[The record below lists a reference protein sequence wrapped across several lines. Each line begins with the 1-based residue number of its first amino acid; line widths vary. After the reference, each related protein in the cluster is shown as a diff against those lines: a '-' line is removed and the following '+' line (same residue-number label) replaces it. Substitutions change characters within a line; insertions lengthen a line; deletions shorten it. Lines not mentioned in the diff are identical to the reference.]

1 MRNRIIWFLLWI
13 LSVIG
18 ISLRGGAVTYGF
30 FAVLTLIPV
39 VCAVYLIAV
48 LNLFHIYQELEQ
60 RFVTVNE
67 PVHYRFALV
76 NECPLIF
83 AGIRVRFFT
92 SFSSITDLDD
102 ETEYELAPNSRIEKE
117 TRLICRYRGEYKVG
131 IKEIEIQDFL
141 RLFRIRYKNRD
152 CMRAC
157 VKPQLV
163 TTDSLGDIELSDA
176 VRDCDNSRYEPD
188 VLSRAYIP
196 GDDRRFINWSQSART
211 GELMTRLLTGSDHQ
225 QIAVITDTCRNSAEP
240 YEFLPPE
247 NKILETALA
256 VCYYFS
262 RSRISAAEY
271 HLSGELTCLSSDS
284 TWGFDSFYDAV
295 SQISFSSLYTHA
307 LLYDQVMRRR
317 DIFDSSMIFLILSS
331 WDKDTDM
338 LLREFEQHEL
348 SVVICFI
355 TDNEKIISEL
365 SDHKN
370 CTAVCISPHGDLS
383 GGLDRTGVTA

>member
-48 LNLFHIYQELEQ
+48 LNLFHIYQELDQ

-92 SFSSITDLDD
+92 SLSSITDLDD

-152 CMRAC
+152 CMRAF

-163 TTDSLGDIELSDA
+163 TTDNLGDIELSDA

-188 VLSRAYIP
+188 VLSRA
-196 GDDRRFINWSQSART
+196 
-211 GELMTRLLTGSDHQ
+211 
-225 QIAVITDTCRNSAEP
+225 
-240 YEFLPPE
+240 
-247 NKILETALA
+247 
-256 VCYYFS
+256 
-262 RSRISAAEY
+262 
-271 HLSGELTCLSSDS
+271 
-284 TWGFDSFYDAV
+284 
-295 SQISFSSLYTHA
+295 
-307 LLYDQVMRRR
+307 
-317 DIFDSSMIFLILSS
+317 
-331 WDKDTDM
+331 
-338 LLREFEQHEL
+338 
-348 SVVICFI
+348 
-355 TDNEKIISEL
+355 
-365 SDHKN
+365 
-370 CTAVCISPHGDLS
+370 
-383 GGLDRTGVTA
+383 